1 MKVTFT
7 MKKIF
12 TVLFALMVVSAF
24 AQSEADTVKHWKI
37 NGLGSLAMNQLSF
50 TNWSAGGENSVA
62 GTALFKLFANYT
74 RNNFSINNS
83 ITLKYG
89 LQKTA
94 SESLKKT
101 DDLIEINSQFNK
113 KFAKNWST
121 SGLINLTTQ
130 FDDGFNYPNDSNI
143 VSKFFAPA
151 YLTIAPGISYKP
163 NDYFSILIT
172 PVTMKGTFVMDQ
184 GLADLGAFGV
194 DPAKKDSLGN
204 KIEDGKNSKIKMGAF
219 VEFYF
224 KKKLKNDLSYESKLN
239 LFYNYLQDNNIPND
253 IVPIDF
259 NWQNFF
265 LYKISKVFSANLFVH
280 LAYMPGD
287 VFISRTTVAGLAE
300 VTVKPNDKLQ
310 IKESFGIGLAY
321 SF

>member
-1 MKVTFT
+1 

-12 TVLFALMVVSAF
+12 TVLFALLVVSAF

-37 NGLGSLAMNQLSF
+37 NGLGSLTMNQSSF

-62 GTALFKLFANYT
+62 GTALIKLFANYT

-89 LQKTA
+89 LLKNA

-101 DDLIEINSQFNK
+101 DDLIELNSQFNQ

-130 FDDGFNYPNDSNI
+130 FDDGYNYPNDSNI

-194 DPAKKDSLGN
+194 DKAKEDSLG
-204 KIEDGKNSKIKMGAF
+204 KIIEHGKNSKIKMGAF

-224 KKKLKNDLSYESKLN
+224 KKKLKEDLAYESKLN
-239 LFYNYLQDNNIPND
+239 LFYNYLQDNNIAKD
-253 IVPIDF
+253 IAPIDF
-259 NWQNFF
+259 HWQNFF
-265 LYKISKVFSANLFVH
+265 LYKISKVFSANLFFH

-287 VFISRTTVAGLAE
+287 VSITWTTE
-300 VTVKPNDKLQ
+300 PVTVKPNDKLQ